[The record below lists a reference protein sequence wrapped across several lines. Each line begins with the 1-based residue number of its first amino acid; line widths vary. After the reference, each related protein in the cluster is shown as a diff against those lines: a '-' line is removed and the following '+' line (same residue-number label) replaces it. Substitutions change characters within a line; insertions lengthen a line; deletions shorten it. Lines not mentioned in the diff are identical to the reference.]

1 MVADASGA
9 TGPGTERGLKLFS
22 MMVGAFSCSIL
33 HMYAERRACAYV
45 TGTYKQGKREMKITL
60 SDAQRQAAI
69 QLAKELPHAATI
81 AKLRAMLK
89 PLLDTG
95 AFDKPWKDEESG
107 LILSAKI
114 SRSLNVEAA

>member
-1 MVADASGA
+1 
-9 TGPGTERGLKLFS
+9 
-22 MMVGAFSCSIL
+22 
-33 HMYAERRACAYV
+33 
-45 TGTYKQGKREMKITL
+45 MKITL

-95 AFDKPWKDEESG
+95 AFDKPWKDEDADIVLAG
-107 LILSAKI
+107 TKRVINRAW
-114 SRSLNVEAA
+114 AMA